1 MAFKGE
7 LFIEG
12 PDGKLEGPRESMGS
26 LIYEFDHEVYLPFDM
41 ETNKVQGSRRL
52 KAISITKDIDK
63 LTPTIAQYCCEGAT
77 LPKVTVVL
85 YKIPED
91 SPSEVPYFNFTLEE
105 ARIVQV
111 NTLMPTTKK
120 KENENVGHLEIIKF
134 LGKKFTWNYEPGGD
148 FGEDG
153 GAPTYQEVSF

>member
-7 LFIEG
+7 VFIEG
-12 PDGKLEGPRESMGS
+12 PDGELEGPRENNSS

-52 KAISITKDIDK
+52 KAISITKDIDN

-77 LPKVTVVL
+77 LPKVVVVL
-85 YKIPED
+85 YKIKPD
-91 SPSEVPYFNFTLEE
+91 SSSEVPYFNFTLEE

-111 NTLMPTTKK
+111 NTMMPTTKK
-120 KENENVGHLEIIKF
+120 KENENVGHLEKIKF
-134 LGKKFTWNYEPGGD
+134 LGKKFTWNFEPSDELGK
-148 FGEDG
+148 ES

>member
-7 LFIEG
+7 LFVEG
-12 PDGKLEGPRESMGS
+12 PDGELEGPRENKSS
-26 LIYEFDHEVYLPFDM
+26 LIYEFDHEVYLPFDY
-41 ETNKVQGSRRL
+41 ETNSIQGSRRL

-63 LTPTIAQYCCEGAT
+63 MTPTIAQYCCEGTT
-77 LPKVTVVL
+77 LPKVTIVL
-85 YKIPED
+85 YKIKSD

-120 KENENVGHLEIIKF
+120 QENENIGHLEKIKF
-134 LGKKFTWNYEPGGD
+134 LGRIVTWNFEPSDELGK
-148 FGEDG
+148 EG
-153 GAPTYQEVSF
+153 GAPTFQEVSF